1 MEINGCAYPFDRA
14 KTWYPTTDRPVTRAG
29 KRRRRTGLYVH
40 GANPLRS
47 RRTRGTADCAGKGE
61 RQGIGAP
68 VSIAAS
74 KCLPSTQ
81 TKPTPFTSRVN
92 RATSAE
98 AAGLPASTHRYA

>member
-14 KTWYPTTDRPVTRAG
+14 KTWYPTTDRPVTRARNAAEG
-29 KRRRRTGLYVH
+29 PDCMSTARTHYGQGARAGLLTVPEK
-40 GANPLRS
+40 G
-47 RRTRGTADCAGKGE
+47 RGRALV
-61 RQGIGAP
+61 P

-74 KCLPSTQ
+74 KCLPSIQ